1 MAVTFH
7 KVKTSLETKIRKAG
21 GKSIA
26 SAVTDARENLAGLA
40 DTHLA
45 LMAER
50 LDALVALVE
59 PYSDRPT
66 DDGLDQIHGIAD
78 ECMGYCAGV
87 ERTGLSEC
95 FLKICQLADAVS
107 LSTLWL
113 PRCFEPLVN
122 MTRLSLAGVLDNRQI
137 EVLSGEINRCIDRLS
152 AARKQPGRSQ

>member
-7 KVKTSLETKIRKAG
+7 RVKSSLETKIRKPG

-26 SAVTDARENLAGLA
+26 SAVTDARENLAALA

-45 LMAER
+45 LIAER
-50 LDALVALVE
+50 FDALTILVE
-59 PYSDRPT
+59 PCSDRPT
-66 DDGLDQIHGIAD
+66 DARLDQIHGLAD

-87 ERTGLSEC
+87 DRSGLSEC

-113 PRCFEPLVN
+113 PGCFEPLLN
-122 MTRLSLAGVLDNRQI
+122 MTRLCLAGVLDNRQI
-137 EVLSGEINRCIDRLS
+137 EVLSGEIHRCIDRLS
-152 AARKQPGRSQ
+152 AARKPAGQS